1 MTVEDK
7 TQTDA
12 AREVSR
18 AMVGLLKKYLGRGP
32 SFARTTIDDDL
43 VCCLLADTM
52 THAERVLKRE
62 DEEEIVRDLR
72 RVFQGAFRDEAIALV
87 EKIVGRPVLA
97 FLSDHAVEPDY
108 AVEVFVLESERG
120 PEVGLDEQPGRDTG

>member
-1 MTVEDK
+1 MTVEEK
-7 TQTDA
+7 AQTDA

-18 AMVGLLKKYLGRGP
+18 AMVGLFKKYVGRGP
-32 SFARTTIDDDL
+32 SFARTTINDDL

-62 DEEEIVRDLR
+62 DQEESVRDLR

-108 AVEVFVLESERG
+108 AVEVFVLDGGRG
-120 PEVGLDEQPGRDTG
+120 PEVGLDEEPGRDTG